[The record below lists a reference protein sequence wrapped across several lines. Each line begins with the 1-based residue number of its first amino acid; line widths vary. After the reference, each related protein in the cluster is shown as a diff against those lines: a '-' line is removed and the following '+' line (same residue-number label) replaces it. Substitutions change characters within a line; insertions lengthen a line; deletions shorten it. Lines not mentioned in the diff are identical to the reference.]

1 MTNIINCIPVYKR
14 GHDVR
19 RENKANTF
27 TITVLLLYN
36 ILPIIL
42 YSIISSFWE
51 IQLKRIVGLYF
62 IYMTFS
68 SLLVYNLFIK
78 KEKTNNKIFKI
89 FSQIASG
96 DLSINTEID
105 TGTKENIN
113 KSVEVIKK
121 LKEKYVEG
129 NFKQSELEIESHNI
143 IKTYRGITRI
153 FVTDETGQQ
162 IYNSSVKGNKKE
174 KLIFNG
180 NREYF
185 IKAKETDKIQISN
198 YIYSNRENKLSI
210 IVAVPY
216 KNRDAF
222 KGIIAAT
229 LDLQLISIVKE
240 KNKNIV
246 LGTIFVLR
254 ELIKQVGK
262 SIDNLSNE
270 VKRIATLNQGINN
283 RNKNIVKEI
292 DFVTT
297 RIVDS
302 NYKLQEGSQN
312 TNSISKNL
320 NDIVLIVE
328 EIEKKTNKSA
338 EVMVSSRT
346 YMEDLIGSMKIT
358 KETSLKANEVVDT
371 LSTKTKEIDNIVT
384 IVRDI
389 AGQTNLLALNAS
401 IEAAKAGANG
411 LGFAVVA
418 DEIKK
423 LAQSSDK
430 EVKEIESVL
439 LTINQ
444 YLDDVKKQMK
454 EVHNTIN
461 LQEIKSR
468 ENQKVLSEA
477 INISEETRNDVMD
490 IVNRIRNID
499 GKVYSINEVITN
511 IALGFQET
519 TSSFQEVSVDIQNQF
534 DSIENTGEIIME
546 IEEMTNSIKKDISKF
561 KY

>member
-1 MTNIINCIPVYKR
+1 M
-14 GHDVR
+14 R

>member
-1 MTNIINCIPVYKR
+1 M
-14 GHDVR
+14 R
-19 RENKANTF
+19 RENKANTY
-27 TITVLLLYN
+27 TISGLLLYS

-42 YSIISSFWE
+42 YVIISSFWE
-51 IQLKRIVGLYF
+51 IQLKTIVGLYF
-62 IYMTFS
+62 IYMTLF

-78 KEKTNNKIFKI
+78 KEKINNKIFNI

-113 KSVEVIKK
+113 KSIEVIKK

-129 NFKQSELEIESHNI
+129 NFNLAELEVASYNI

-162 IYNSSVKGNKKE
+162 IYNSSVKGNKKG

-185 IKAKETDKIQISN
+185 INAKETGKIQISN

-210 IVAVPY
+210 IVAIPY
-216 KNRDAF
+216 KNGDVF

-229 LDLQLISIVKE
+229 LDLQLISIAKE

-270 VKRIATLNQGINN
+270 VKRIAILNQGINN

-292 DFVTT
+292 DCVTT

-312 TNSISKNL
+312 TNSISKDL

-346 YMEDLIGSMKIT
+346 YMEDLIGSMEIT
-358 KETSLKANEVVDT
+358 KETSLKANKVVDT

-384 IVRDI
+384 MVRDI

-401 IEAAKAGANG
+401 IEAAKAGASG

-430 EVKEIESVL
+430 EVKEIESAL

-461 LQEIKSR
+461 SQEIKSR

-477 INISEETRNDVMD
+477 INISEETRNDVNN

-499 GKVYSINEVITN
+499 GKVYSINEVMTN
-511 IALGFQET
+511 ITLGFQET